1 MVPVRLLCLLP
12 DNTESLQVKGI
23 LKTFPLFTVR
33 DLFVPCKENL
43 EMALSAET
51 DLLLLNDDLGGMDV
65 FSFMERRTTP
75 SEFIIVSG
83 DPALGI
89 KAFEHGAA
97 GFLVHPV
104 TPEKMALAL
113 WRAYEQLCF
122 HPRRERKRD

>member
-1 MVPVRLLCLLP
+1 
-12 DNTESLQVKGI
+12 
-23 LKTFPLFTVR
+23 
-33 DLFVPCKENL
+33 
-43 EMALSAET
+43 MALSAET

-65 FSFMERRTTP
+65 FSFMERRATP
-75 SEFIIVSG
+75 SEFIIVSS

-104 TPEKMALAL
+104 TPEKMAIAL

-122 HPRRERKRD
+122 HPRREGKRD